1 MKIFVCLDD
10 KGGMMFNNR
19 RQSRDRVLMADM
31 KTSIE
36 DSPLLVSPCSEK
48 LVREHAIHCTV
59 YNNPLACAGENDF
72 CFIEDIDASDY
83 VYSIDTVI
91 IYKWNKRYPA
101 DVFFNLDMSEFKL
114 VSVYDFEGYSH
125 EKITKEVYKR

>member
-1 MKIFVCLDD
+1 
-10 KGGMMFNNR
+10 MFNHR

-36 DSPLLVSPCSEK
+36 DSPLLVSPYSEK
-48 LVREHAIHCTV
+48 LVKEHGIPCV
-59 YNNPLACAGENDF
+59 VCDNPLASAGKNDF
-72 CFIEDIDASDY
+72 CFIEDIDISDF
-83 VYSIDTVI
+83 SDAIDTVI
-91 IYKWNKRYPA
+91 IYKWNRRYPT
-101 DVFFNLDMSEFKL
+101 DVFFNLDMSTFKM